1 MPSLLVWIGT
11 VCVHESSRHCKQIQQ
26 AAVLVQRLI
35 QLHRLQVCYGGPVDD
50 IAISVE
56 MRSMQGAV
64 KGALVGIPLRT
75 HKHKV
80 SALLTVILLRDP
92 WIIGRA
98 RRGCRL
104 SNALML
110 TWGDNTYRSTAKQ
123 NVHAIIALR

>member
-35 QLHRLQVCYGGPVDD
+35 QLHRLQVCYGGPVDN

-75 HKHKV
+75 HKHKSV
-80 SALLTVILLRDP
+80 SIADCHPPLGSLDHWQSLE
-92 WIIGRA
+92 
-98 RRGCRL
+98 RL
-104 SNALML
+104 QAVKCIAAYLGGQQL
-110 TWGDNTYRSTAKQ
+110 QIHSTTKCACD
-123 NVHAIIALR
+123 HRM